1 MIEILSMFA
10 NIVLAALLV
19 GVIVY
24 CRNLNTNI
32 KVLQDS
38 RSEMAKLFAEFD
50 QSLDKASS
58 SIFELK
64 EAARK
69 SDVVLKEKLD
79 TANMIA
85 DDLSF
90 MIERGNK
97 MADQLETGL
106 KGGRSALSRDN
117 APAAAAPAKQE
128 PTLSAAG
135 RGKDAAPAERLAQQP
150 TSRNT
155 ASLESVLE
163 QMANRNNPAG
173 NAPAKPGDAKP
184 NTRIRSKAEQE
195 LFDSLKSG
203 R

>member
-1 MIEILSMFA
+1 MMQLVFMFVDIA
-10 NIVLAALLV
+10 IAALLV
-19 GVIVY
+19 SVIVY

-50 QSLDKASS
+50 QSIDRATASVQ
-58 SIFELK
+58 ELK
-64 EAARK
+64 EAARR
-69 SDVVLKEKLD
+69 SDVILKEKLD

-106 KGGRSALSRDN
+106 KGGRSAIAKD
-117 APAAAAPAKQE
+117 APTAQSMAAAKPLAAPA
-128 PTLSAAG
+128 LDMG
-135 RGKDAAPAERLAQQP
+135 RGRESLERTPPSSA
-150 TSRNT
+150 RNT

-163 QMANRNNPAG
+163 QMANRNNPG
-173 NAPAKPGDAKP
+173 GPLKPGETKP
-184 NTRIRSKAEQE
+184 NTRVRSKAEQE
-195 LFDSLKSG
+195 LLDSLKSG
-203 R
+203 RT

>member
-10 NIVLAALLV
+10 NIALAALLV
-19 GVIVY
+19 AVIVY
-24 CRNLNTNI
+24 CRTLNTNI
-32 KVLQDS
+32 RVLQDS

-50 QSLDKASS
+50 QSIEKASS
-58 SIFELK
+58 SIYELK

-90 MIERGNK
+90 MIERGTK

-106 KGGRSALSRDN
+106 KGGRSALSS
-117 APAAAAPAKQE
+117 APAK
-128 PTLSAAG
+128 
-135 RGKDAAPAERLAQQP
+135 AAPAEPATRTKDITERAQQP

-173 NAPAKPGDAKP
+173 NVAPKPGDAKP
-184 NTRIRSKAEQE
+184 NTRVRSKAEQE
-195 LFDSLKSG
+195 LLDSLKSG

>member
-10 NIVLAALLV
+10 NIALAALLV
-19 GVIVY
+19 AVIVY
-24 CRNLNTNI
+24 CRTLNTNI
-32 KVLQDS
+32 RVLQDS

-50 QSLDKASS
+50 QSIERASS
-58 SIFELK
+58 SIYELK

-90 MIERGNK
+90 MIERGTK

-106 KGGRSALSRDN
+106 KGGRSALSQN
-117 APAAAAPAKQE
+117 AAKAAPAPE
-128 PTLSAAG
+128 P
-135 RGKDAAPAERLAQQP
+135 AAPARNAAERAQQP

-195 LFDSLKSG
+195 LLDSLKSG

>member
-10 NIVLAALLV
+10 NIALAALLV
-19 GVIVY
+19 AVIVY
-24 CRNLNTNI
+24 CRTLNTNI
-32 KVLQDS
+32 RVLQDS

-50 QSLDKASS
+50 QSIERASS
-58 SIFELK
+58 SIQELK

-90 MIERGNK
+90 MIERGTK

-106 KGGRSALSRDN
+106 KGGRSALSSQSS
-117 APAAAAPAKQE
+117 AKAAPASE
-128 PTLSAAG
+128 P
-135 RGKDAAPAERLAQQP
+135 AAPQRGAAERAQQP

-195 LFDSLKSG
+195 LLDSLKSG

>member
-1 MIEILSMFA
+1 MMELAFML
-10 NIVLAALLV
+10 VDVMVAALLV
-19 GVIVY
+19 AVIVY

-50 QSLDKASS
+50 QSIERASH
-58 SIFELK
+58 SIEELK

-97 MADQLETGL
+97 MADQLESGL
-106 KGGRSALSRDN
+106 KGGRSALAKESSSSTPHLKPQ
-117 APAAAAPAKQE
+117 PAFE
-128 PTLSAAG
+128 TGSASPK
-135 RGKDAAPAERLAQQP
+135 KDLDRAVPP
-150 TSRNT
+150 SSRNT
-155 ASLESVLE
+155 ASIDSVLE
-163 QMANRNNPAG
+163 QMASRSSAQAKTAEGKPA
-173 NAPAKPGDAKP
+173 AKM
-184 NTRIRSKAEQE
+184 RSKAEQE
-195 LFDSLKSG
+195 LLDSLKTGG
-203 R
+203 RQ

>member
-10 NIVLAALLV
+10 NIALAALLV
-19 GVIVY
+19 AVIVY
-24 CRNLNTNI
+24 CRTLNTNI
-32 KVLQDS
+32 RVLQDS

-50 QSLDKASS
+50 QSIEKASS

-90 MIERGNK
+90 MIERGTK

-106 KGGRSALSRDN
+106 KGGRTALS
-117 APAAAAPAKQE
+117 PAASKAP
-128 PTLSAAG
+128 
-135 RGKDAAPAERLAQQP
+135 PAEPAPRTKDITERAQQP

-173 NAPAKPGDAKP
+173 NVPPKPGDAKP
-184 NTRIRSKAEQE
+184 NTRVRSKAEQE
-195 LFDSLKSG
+195 LLDSLKSG

>member
-10 NIVLAALLV
+10 NIALAALLV
-19 GVIVY
+19 AVIVY
-24 CRNLNTNI
+24 CRTLNTNI
-32 KVLQDS
+32 RVLQDS

-50 QSLDKASS
+50 QSIERASS
-58 SIFELK
+58 SIHELK

-90 MIERGNK
+90 MIERGTK

-106 KGGRSALSRDN
+106 KGGRSALSS
-117 APAAAAPAKQE
+117 APAKA
-128 PTLSAAG
+128 L
-135 RGKDAAPAERLAQQP
+135 PAEPVPRTKDITERAQQP

-173 NAPAKPGDAKP
+173 NAPAKPGEAKP
-184 NTRIRSKAEQE
+184 NTRVRSKAEQE
-195 LFDSLKSG
+195 LLDSLKSG